1 MEIFLDH
8 HPSHQRLRSAKK
20 KGSSVWYS
28 FLSLLGVLGL
38 WHLGLAFI
46 DRYFKLNTLEWHLQ
60 SLPRL
65 VRPIISRRATYEML
79 KPQ

>member
-1 MEIFLDH
+1 MEIFH
-8 HPSHQRLRSAKK
+8 HPHPRPSLCEK

-28 FLSLLGVLGL
+28 FSSLLGVLGL
-38 WHLGLAFI
+38 WHLGQAFI
-46 DRYFKLNTLEWHLQ
+46 DRYLKLNTLEWHLQ